1 MSCACCHTSS
11 KKTRMRCPECDRNGF
26 QVSRQT
32 LLHQVQFPDNQS
44 LADEAYAYCAG
55 PDCPT
60 GYFSAA
66 DTIPKQRLRA
76 FRDGQAAMLCHCF
89 DISRETYRA
98 ALADGTAAH
107 IKAFVVR
114 QTREKLCACE
124 SRNPSG
130 RCCLADF
137 RRMENEA

>member
-1 MSCACCHTSS
+1 MACSCCAASTVASRS
-11 KKTRMRCPECDRNGF
+11 VCPTCGGSGVG
-26 QVSRQT
+26 VSRQT
-32 LLHQVQFPDNQS
+32 LLHQVPFPDNQS
-44 LADEAYAYCAG
+44 LADEAYAYCAD

-60 GYFSAA
+60 GYFFAA

-76 FRDGQAAMLCHCF
+76 FRDGRAMLCHCF
-89 DISRETYRA
+89 DISRESYRV
-98 ALADGTAAH
+98 ALADGTAAQ

-114 QTREKLCACE
+114 QTKERLCACE

-137 RRMENEA
+137 RRMEHEA